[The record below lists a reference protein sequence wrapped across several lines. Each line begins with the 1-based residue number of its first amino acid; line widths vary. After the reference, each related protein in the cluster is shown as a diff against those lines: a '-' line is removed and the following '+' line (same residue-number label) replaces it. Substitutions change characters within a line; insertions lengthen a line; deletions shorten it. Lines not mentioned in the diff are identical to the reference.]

1 MFENRHTADKRSI
14 SIICWCYPLYS
25 WKPNTVK
32 KKSPCPHTQYL
43 TDFLCHCS
51 YLGYSHK
58 WILKIQMLIDCNSPP
73 KPIICVGGD
82 PWHHDHHVFNQKHGA
97 PDDNQKQ
104 EILGRCLIVCL
115 PLSMALTPPFTPKV
129 QFKVNHPPIHPF
141 TCMQACTHAQDMHA
155 SKYTHT
161 PRKPTY
167 NGIIV
172 IDDPTKTAR
181 QILTNHILSMKI
193 C

>member
-1 MFENRHTADKRSI
+1 MQIN
-14 SIICWCYPLYS
+14 
-25 WKPNTVK
+25 
-32 KKSPCPHTQYL
+32 
-43 TDFLCHCS
+43 
-51 YLGYSHK
+51 
-58 WILKIQMLIDCNSPP
+58 CNSPT
-73 KPIICVGGD
+73 KHVIACVCVWGGTVD
-82 PWHHDHHVFNQKHGA
+82 TTITMFLIKSMGPLMMIKHGT
-97 PDDNQKQ
+97 
-104 EILGRCLIVCL
+104 LGRCLIVCL
-115 PLSMALTPPFTPKV
+115 PLSTALTPPFTPKV

-167 NGIIV
+167 NGITV

-181 QILTNHILSMKI
+181 QFLTNHILSMKI